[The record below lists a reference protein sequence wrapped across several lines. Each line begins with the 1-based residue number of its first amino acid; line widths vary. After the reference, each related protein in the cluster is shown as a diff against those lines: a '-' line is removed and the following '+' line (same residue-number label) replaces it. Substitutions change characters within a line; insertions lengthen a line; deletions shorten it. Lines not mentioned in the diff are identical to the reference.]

1 MVKLYR
7 GVLEKPI
14 IYPKSIFITTKN
26 IESIDFKKVI
36 YGELSVE
43 GAMGNM
49 GGILLYVL
57 ENKDNLITYETN
69 AFIDKEAYKAVSEKI
84 DLNIGLFNTYNG
96 GFGNYVYVKKGIN
109 LEIDDEYNCFW
120 YHSKDTKFRV
130 NSSVVGVFNHVVNQM
145 RRQHPN

>member
-14 IYPKSIFITTKN
+14 IYPESILITITN
-26 IESIDFKKVI
+26 IGNIDFKKVI
-36 YGELSVE
+36 YGELSEE

-57 ENKDNLITYETN
+57 DNKDSLITYETN
-69 AFIDKEAYKAVSEKI
+69 AFIDKEAYKAVTEKV
-84 DLNIGLFNTYNG
+84 DLNISLFNTYDG

-120 YHSKDTKFRV
+120 YHSKDSKLRV
-130 NSSVVGVFNHVVNQM
+130 NSSVVGVFNNVVNGM
-145 RRQHPN
+145 SHQHQN